1 MKRGNRIQL
10 QIDGMSAQ
18 GDGVGWHDGR
28 EVHVQRAVPGD
39 VVDVVIVRK
48 RKGRLEGREV
58 GVVSPAMERLEPFC
72 RHFDSCGGCRWQHL
86 SYEDQLVLKADM
98 VRLPLMASGIDPGTI
113 APIVPCDEP
122 TFYRNK
128 MEFSFASGPEGE
140 LRLGL
145 HVRGRYN
152 WVFDLIECHLQ
163 SPLSNRIVEAAR
175 SEAVDRGMPAYDLR
189 SHEGLLRFLVIRE
202 GKFTQQ
208 VMVNLVV
215 AEYPREDVAAMAAAV
230 CTKIPEITSFV
241 VTQHSG
247 KAQVARGE
255 REFAVVGGDTIV
267 ERCGDLDYRIS
278 TQSFYQTNS
287 HQVVALYDLVAAQA
301 PPLQDLRVLDLYCG
315 TGGIG
320 LHLADQGAR
329 VLGIEQEEAAGED
342 ARRNAAANGL
352 EKVEFRSGRV
362 EELIGDLDDCT
373 FDLVVV
379 DPPRAGLHKNALA
392 ALREI
397 SPPALLYVSCNPVT
411 LAEDLVE
418 LLAAGYVAQ
427 SVVPVDMFPQT
438 PHCEVVVRLARSA
451 GGEHI
456 DDWKPASE

>member
-10 QIDGMSAQ
+10 HIDGMSAQ

-28 EVHVQRAVPGD
+28 EVHVQRTVPGD
-39 VVDVVIVRK
+39 VVDVVITRK
-48 RKGRLEGREV
+48 RKGRFEGREV
-58 GVVSPAMERLEPFC
+58 GLVSPAMERLEPFC
-72 RHFDSCGGCRWQHL
+72 SHFDSCGGCRWQHL
-86 SYEDQLVLKADM
+86 SYEDQLALKAEM
-98 VRLPLMASGIDPGTI
+98 VRRPLMAAGIDPGRI
-113 APIVPCDEP
+113 ATIVPCHEP

-152 WVFDLIECHLQ
+152 RVFDVIECHLQ
-163 SPLSNRIVEAAR
+163 SQISNRIVEAAR
-175 SEAVDRGMPAYDLR
+175 NEATVRGIPAYDLR
-189 SHEGLLRFLVIRE
+189 SHEGMLRFLVIRE
-202 GKFTQQ
+202 GKFTEQ

-215 AEYPREDVAAMAAAV
+215 AEYPREDVAAMVVAV
-230 CTKIPEITSFV
+230 CSKIPEITSFV
-241 VTQHSG
+241 VTKHSG

-255 REFAVVGGDTIV
+255 LEFAVAGGDTIV
-267 ERCGDLDYRIS
+267 ERCGDLEYRIS

-320 LHLADQGAR
+320 LHLADRGAR
-329 VLGIEQEEAAGED
+329 VLGIEQEAAAVED
-342 ARRNAAANGL
+342 ARRNAEANGL
-352 EKVEFRSGRV
+352 ERVEFRSGRV
-362 EELIGDLDDCT
+362 EELIGDLADCS

-379 DPPRAGLHKNALA
+379 DPPRPGLHKDAMA

-397 SPPALLYVSCNPVT
+397 SAPVLLYVSCNPVT
-411 LAEDLVE
+411 LAEDLVS
-418 LLAAGYVAQ
+418 LLDAGYVVQ
-427 SVVPVDMFPQT
+427 SVVPIDMFPQT

-451 GGEHI
+451 GGGEI
-456 DDWKPASE
+456 VDWQPSPE

>member
-1 MKRGNRIQL
+1 M
-10 QIDGMSAQ
+10 
-18 GDGVGWHDGR
+18 
-28 EVHVQRAVPGD
+28 
-39 VVDVVIVRK
+39 
-48 RKGRLEGREV
+48 
-58 GVVSPAMERLEPFC
+58 
-72 RHFDSCGGCRWQHL
+72 
-86 SYEDQLVLKADM
+86 
-98 VRLPLMASGIDPGTI
+98 
-113 APIVPCDEP
+113 
-122 TFYRNK
+122 
-128 MEFSFASGPEGE
+128 
-140 LRLGL
+140 
-145 HVRGRYN
+145 
-152 WVFDLIECHLQ
+152 
-163 SPLSNRIVEAAR
+163 
-175 SEAVDRGMPAYDLR
+175 
-189 SHEGLLRFLVIRE
+189 
-202 GKFTQQ
+202 
-208 VMVNLVV
+208 
-215 AEYPREDVAAMAAAV
+215 
-230 CTKIPEITSFV
+230 
-241 VTQHSG
+241 
-247 KAQVARGE
+247 
-255 REFAVVGGDTIV
+255 
-267 ERCGDLDYRIS
+267 
-278 TQSFYQTNS
+278 
-287 HQVVALYDLVAAQA
+287 
-301 PPLQDLRVLDLYCG
+301 LDLYCG

-329 VLGIEQEEAAGED
+329 VLGIEQEEAAVED